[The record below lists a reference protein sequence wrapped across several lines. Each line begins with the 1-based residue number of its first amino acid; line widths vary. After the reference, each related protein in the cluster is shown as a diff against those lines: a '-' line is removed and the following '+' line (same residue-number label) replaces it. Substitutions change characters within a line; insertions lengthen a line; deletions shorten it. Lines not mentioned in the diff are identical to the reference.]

1 MAQFGF
7 PGVAVLGMAWWIW
20 HQNGVILQLQKN
32 VQDVHE
38 LRVKDAQHYAE
49 SERVHSAT
57 LREVFDKFQGHLECE
72 RNARLEDAKA
82 AGVKAI
88 ELHAEVHRTVDKVT
102 DLVEVLHRPRS
113 GSYPQLQQ
121 P

>member
-1 MAQFGF
+1 MSQFGL
-7 PGVAVLGMAWWIW
+7 PGVVIGGMAWWIVYQ
-20 HQNGVILQLQKN
+20 HRQITDLQKV
-32 VQDVHE
+32 VQGVLE
-38 LRVKDAQHYAE
+38 LRVTDAQRYAE

-57 LREVFDKFQGHLECE
+57 QRDVFKEFQMQLERE